1 LQNIDALIRHYVPEV
16 ADMGLGIPFPVESPK
31 GIDGMELGLACS
43 LLEVIGQPT
52 AVASVS
58 ATGII
63 VGTQSPRTGVEHFVG
78 VSIMDV
84 LVEDVL

>member
-16 ADMGLGIPFPVESPK
+16 ADVGLGIPFSVESPK
-31 GIDGMELGLACS
+31 GIDDMEFWAACS

-63 VGTQSPRTGVEHFVG
+63 VGTQSPRTGVEDFVG
-78 VSIMDV
+78 VSVMDI
-84 LVEDVL
+84 LVENVL